1 MLTQRAICSMMIPAP
16 HWTTRDAGCGMAQT
30 QKRTYSRYALEGLA
44 LLGKTIRLGRMQR
57 RMTAQSLAERV
68 GVSRSTLQRIEKGD
82 PKVEIGLMFEAAAI
96 VGVKLFDADDKG
108 VAALTERVDDRIAL
122 LPKHVHRTGRQVVD
136 DF

>member
-1 MLTQRAICSMMIPAP
+1 M
-16 HWTTRDAGCGMAQT
+16 

-57 RMTAQSLAERV
+57 RLTAQELAERV

-96 VGVKLFDADDKG
+96 VGVKLFDANEKG
-108 VAALTERVDDRIAL
+108 ITALSERTDDRIAL
-122 LPKHVHRTGRQVVD
+122 LARLRDNLTGCIGCGCLSLQSCALYNPGDEMAALGAGPHRL
-136 DF
+136 